1 MINNNTNNDN
11 IKSIT
16 IKQIENRNQEYLAY
30 YKSDFLKS
38 TFCVSFSDDV
48 FGAVSLVKF
57 TEMIK
62 THFNEQNITL
72 FISDK
77 NIKFKSQA
85 LLDELTQK
93 QV

>member
-1 MINNNTNNDN
+1 MKNKDINN
-11 IKSIT
+11 KEIT
-16 IKQIENRNQEYLAY
+16 IKQIENTDREFIAY

-38 TFCVSFSDDV
+38 TFCVSFRDDI
-48 FGAVSLVKF
+48 FGAVSLSRF

-62 THFNEQNITL
+62 THFNEQKINL

-85 LLDELTQK
+85 LLNELTQK
-93 QV
+93 HG

>member
-1 MINNNTNNDN
+1 MKNKDADN
-11 IKSIT
+11 KEIT
-16 IKQIENRNQEYLAY
+16 IKQIENTDREFIAY

-38 TFCVSFSDDV
+38 TFCVSFRDDI
-48 FGAVSLVKF
+48 FGAVSLSRF

-62 THFNEQNITL
+62 THFNEQKINL

-85 LLDELTQK
+85 LLNELTQK
-93 QV
+93 QG

>member
-1 MINNNTNNDN
+1 MKNNNTNNN
-11 IKSIT
+11 KEIT
-16 IKQIENRNQEYLAY
+16 IKQIENTDREFIAY

-38 TFCVSFSDDV
+38 TFCAVFKDDI
-48 FGAVSLVKF
+48 FGAVCLSRF

-85 LLDELTQK
+85 LLNELTQK
-93 QV
+93 QG

>member
-1 MINNNTNNDN
+1 MKNKDTNN
-11 IKSIT
+11 KEIT
-16 IKQIENRNQEYLAY
+16 IKQIENTEHEFIAY

-38 TFCVSFSDDV
+38 TFCAVFRDDI
-48 FGAVSLVKF
+48 FGAVCLSRF

-93 QV
+93 QE

>member
-1 MINNNTNNDN
+1 MDKNIDNNNC
-11 IKSIT
+11 KEIT
-16 IKQIENRNQEYLAY
+16 IKQIENKDREFLAY

-38 TFCVSFSDDV
+38 TFCVSFKDDI
-48 FGAVSLVKF
+48 FGAVALTRF

-85 LLDELTQK
+85 LLNELTQK